1 MLRFKT
7 LQRQLLVSLLL
18 PVGLLLLGVGF
29 LGFLYARQNL
39 LEEWQESAVLRLQR
53 AAHSLDMRLSQ
64 PLTWM
69 ESFSQVSPGPH
80 GLDTQTWI
88 LEHLRKLPAVKEVR
102 VLWQNGQR
110 EEVLLNG
117 LTQALPAQ
125 AQLVTALSSPRFL
138 YEKGQE
144 SVTIEAD
151 FLDRGGQILGRLQT
165 VVSFQYLMADV
176 LSSGWV
182 PSYQACLVDNQGRYL
197 AHTDPHMKG
206 MTRLGDSQDPLDR
219 QLLKEMQTKSFGTL
233 LGPGSPP
240 PQVIGF
246 YRLHTAP
253 WVIILYAQ
261 GEQILEPI
269 IRFRSYSFAAGLAC
283 VALILVLMR
292 LGTSPVTSAI
302 RQLSERARQVAQGVY
317 GEPLNT
323 SRQDEIGQLIQSFNA
338 MTAGLK
344 ERDFIRDTF
353 GRYVDPEIAK
363 KLLKRPQ
370 ARLLGGE
377 KRQVAMLF
385 ADLRDFTPMAEGLS
399 PEATIHLL
407 NRFFSRMVDII
418 QAHEGIIVDFLGDE
432 ILAFFDPL
440 DGPLTQAVQQAYQC
454 AVDMQAAMTGVN
466 AEVGRSGLPALEMGI
481 GLHAGEVVV
490 GNIGSETRTKYGIVG
505 SAVNLTH
512 RIQAEARGGEV
523 VMSEAAWQQLPGKP
537 SCARTFLAHLKG
549 VQGPVNLCVAEK
561 KQEAEGG

>member
-1 MLRFKT
+1 MVRFKT
-7 LQRQLLVSLLL
+7 LQRQLLVFLLL
-18 PVGLLLLGVGF
+18 PVGLLLLGVGL

-39 LEEWQESAVLRLQR
+39 LEEWQESAVLRLER
-53 AAHSLDMRLSQ
+53 AAHYLDMRLSQ

-69 ESFSQVSPGPH
+69 ESFSQVGSGPH
-80 GLDTQTWI
+80 RQDTQIWI
-88 LEHLRKLPAVKEVR
+88 LEHLRKLPGVDAVKLVR
-102 VLWQNGQR
+102 QNGPS
-110 EEVLLNG
+110 EEVLPTG
-117 LTQALPAQ
+117 LARPLPAQ
-125 AQLVTALSSPRFL
+125 AQMVTALSSPRFL

-144 SVTIEAD
+144 SVTIEANL
-151 FLDRGGQILGRLQT
+151 LDGDGHILGRLQT
-165 VVSFQYLMADV
+165 VVSFQYLMQDV
-176 LSSGWV
+176 LSLGWV
-182 PSYQACLVDNQGRYL
+182 QSYQACLVDNQGRYL

-206 MTRLGDSQDPLDR
+206 MTSLGDNQDPLEKAVLAD
-219 QLLKEMQTKSFGTL
+219 MQTKPSGTV
-233 LGPGSPP
+233 LGSGPR
-240 PQVIGF
+240 VIGF
-246 YRLHTAP
+246 YHLNTAP

-283 VALILVLMR
+283 VALILLLIR
-292 LGTSPVTSAI
+292 LGVSPVVNSI
-302 RQLSERARQVAQGVY
+302 RQLSQRARQVAQGVY
-317 GEPLNT
+317 GEPLTT
-323 SRQDEIGQLIQSFNA
+323 SRPDEIGQLIQSFNA

-370 ARLLGGE
+370 ALLLGGE
-377 KRQVAMLF
+377 KRWVAMLF
-385 ADLRDFTPMAEGLS
+385 ADLRDFTPTAERLS

-440 DGPLTQAVQQAYQC
+440 EGPLTLAVQQAYQC
-454 AVDMQAAMTGVN
+454 ALDMQAAMTGVN
-466 AEVGRSGLPALEMGI
+466 AQARPLGLPALEMGI

-549 VQGPVNLCVAEK
+549 VQEPVNLCVAVK
-561 KQEAEGG
+561 RQEVEHI